1 MFNIVS
7 FLGRVITR
15 FLGDYNSDFNS
26 AQNGNYQTEQDN
38 EWMEMMAVIVDI
50 VNQFMPVFMIGIGL
64 VGSIYVIILSV
75 KYAKAENDDAK
86 NEAKKKLINTIIGVA
101 VGLLIMVVLSVWLK
115 HSNAIA
121 EWLSGFRK
129 AE

>member
-1 MFNIVS
+1 MIEDWI
-7 FLGRVITR
+7 LLVI
-15 FLGDYNSDFNS
+15 S
-26 AQNGNYQTEQDN
+26 AV
-38 EWMEMMAVIVDI
+38 A
-50 VNQFMPVFMIGIGL
+50 FL
-64 VGSIYVIILSV
+64 VGYFINKSIDKNEEKACDAWASKNIPDCAKEYS